1 MYGEGDCFLKCSRF
15 DNGFT
20 VEIMDPAIV
29 KYNRAND
36 KVKDYDKRKPYKSP
50 WKSMVFKTAKEL
62 VNFISKNADKAIV
75 AAKADDDTSEYETAW
90 DMASSAKED

>member
-1 MYGEGDCFLKCSRF
+1 MYGEGECFMKASRF

-20 VEIMDPAIV
+20 IEIMDPAIV

-50 WKSMVFKTAKEL
+50 WKNMVFKTSKEL
-62 VNFISKNADKAIV
+62 IDFLVKNVDKAVV
-75 AAKADDDTSEYETAW
+75 ASKADSDTSEYETAW
-90 DMASSAKED
+90 DMATAKDD